1 MRLLNLT
8 NYLYFVIYLLIS
20 ITPLKAEEDSVDIW
34 KKKTSE
40 NNQNVPLDI
49 NQKESTKIT
58 IDSKKKENLN
68 SKINITK
75 QIDSGE
81 KNIKLFGLFDPEKNN
96 FNLNMWTRSNGKDVK
111 DTFMRI
117 NKINLSSSAEDIF
130 INTIMTYSY
139 SPDINLSEEEFLNL
153 KVDWLISNNKD
164 ELLIE
169 VLKKNDNFERKKTII
184 QYLVDKS
191 ISKANLVEGCKQGE
205 FISKEIKD
213 SYLEKF
219 KIYCLIF
226 SNKKN
231 EAQLLFDLLKEQGLS
246 EKFYNNKINYLLGI
260 NSKPDN
266 VIKDNNLLNFY
277 LSSITVKEFNYTP
290 DENTNKY
297 IWQYLS
303 SANLIKVENIGDKT
317 KITNLE
323 LAANNNTLNKAQI
336 FEIYKKIPFDVG
348 SLINA
353 EQIYQSL
360 DGIDSRA
367 LIYQKI
373 LLSDNVENKIK
384 LLFLLKDLFKNDN
397 LLNIYSKI
405 LSDNLEALDENS
417 IPEAFKEIVKIN
429 IISDNEFKSGKIKYD
444 DKILHRSRILRYYTE
459 SDTPVQKSQKDLTS
473 VYKKIKKNKKY
484 FFSAKDLTLLE
495 ALEQDGFNIPKGF
508 NFKEIS
514 KQYQI
519 PKGLYDLMKNRE
531 IGLLA
536 LKFVEIIGEDEI
548 SNLDAETIYFITHI
562 LNKANLKKFRNN
574 IINIALPLRV

>member
-1 MRLLNLT
+1 MRLLNLIK
-8 NYLYFVIYLLIS
+8 YLYLVIYLTIL
-20 ITPLKAEEDSVDIW
+20 ITPLKAEEESVDIW

-40 NNQNVPLDI
+40 EYQDVPLDI
-49 NQKESTKIT
+49 NKKKSAKIK

-75 QIDSGE
+75 RIDNGE

-96 FNLNMWTRSNGKDVK
+96 FNLNMWTKSNGKDVK

-139 SPDINLSEEEFLNL
+139 SPNKNLSEDEFLNL

-164 ELLIE
+164 ELLNE
-169 VLKKNDNFERKKTII
+169 LLKKNDNFESKKKII
-184 QYLVDKS
+184 QHLVDKN
-191 ISKANLVEGCKQGE
+191 IAKANLVEGCKQGE

-246 EKFYNNKINYLLGI
+246 DKFYNNKINYLLGI
-260 NSKPDN
+260 NNKPDN
-266 VIKDNNLLNFY
+266 IIKDNNLLNFY
-277 LSSITVKEFNYTP
+277 LSSITVKEFNYAP

-303 SANLIKVENIGDKT
+303 SANLIKIEDVADKD
-317 KITNLE
+317 KIKNLE

-360 DGIDSRA
+360 DGVDSRA

-373 LLSDNVENKIK
+373 LLSDSVENKIK

-397 LLNIYSKI
+397 LSNVYSKI
-405 LSDNLEALDENS
+405 LSDSLEALDENS
-417 IPEAFKEIVKIN
+417 IPEPFQEIVKIN
-429 IISDNEFKSGKIKYD
+429 IISDNEFKLGKIKYD

-459 SDTPVQKSQKDLTS
+459 SETPIQKSQKDLAS

-508 NFKEIS
+508 DFKEVS

-519 PKGLYDLMKNRE
+519 PEGLYDLMKNRE
-531 IGLLA
+531 TGLLA

-548 SNLDAETIYFITHI
+548 FNLDAETIYFITHI

>member
-8 NYLYFVIYLLIS
+8 KYLYLIIYLSIL
-20 ITPLKAEEDSVDIW
+20 ITPLKAEEESVDIW

-40 NNQNVPLDI
+40 EYQDVPLDI
-49 NQKESTKIT
+49 NKKKSAKIK

-75 QIDSGE
+75 RIDNGE

-96 FNLNMWTRSNGKDVK
+96 FNLNMWTKSNGKDVK

-139 SPDINLSEEEFLNL
+139 SPNKNLSEEEFLNL

-164 ELLIE
+164 ELLKE
-169 VLKKNDNFERKKTII
+169 LLKKNDNFESKKKII
-184 QYLVDKS
+184 QHLVDKN
-191 ISKANLVEGCKQGE
+191 IAKANLAEGCKQGE

-246 EKFYNNKINYLLGI
+246 DKFYNNKINYLLGI
-260 NSKPDN
+260 NNKPDN
-266 VIKDNNLLNFY
+266 IIKDNNLLNFY
-277 LSSITVKEFNYTP
+277 LSSITVKEFNYAP

-303 SANLIKVENIGDKT
+303 SANLIKIEDVADKD
-317 KITNLE
+317 KIKNLE

-360 DGIDSRA
+360 DGVDSRA

-373 LLSDNVENKIK
+373 LLSDSVENKIK

-397 LLNIYSKI
+397 LSNVYSKI
-405 LSDNLEALDENS
+405 LSDSLEALDENS
-417 IPEAFKEIVKIN
+417 IPEPFQEIVKIN
-429 IISDNEFKSGKIKYD
+429 IISDNEFKLGKIKYD

-459 SDTPVQKSQKDLTS
+459 SETPIQKSQKDLAS

-508 NFKEIS
+508 DFKEVS

-519 PKGLYDLMKNRE
+519 PQGLYDLMKNRE
-531 IGLLA
+531 TGLLA

-548 SNLDAETIYFITHI
+548 FNLDAETIYFITHI